1 MTRKLERTR
10 PNSDE
15 AGATPPFDAPCVAGP
30 RGVAP
35 AFHTNSVTVL
45 AASIRRGRQ
54 FRMGWQNIRSSRK
67 EKSPVAALTPRP
79 DQQCRRSLRSVK
91 KVRIALCTFGTGNFF
106 TRRSTCG
113 ICSQGF
119 AKSESAKVT
128 VQKRLNRAGATPL
141 FCGQSAQKFP
151 GVAPALPGTYSRRF
165 ARWHAWSQ
173 EFVKQH
179 V

>member
-35 AFHTNSVTVL
+35 ASHTNSVTVL

-54 FRMGWQNIRSSRK
+54 FRMGRQNIRSSRK
-67 EKSPVAALTPRP
+67 EKSPVATLTPRP

-106 TRRSTCG
+106 TRRSAYG
-113 ICSQGF
+113 ICFSKICKHRLRESHR
-119 AKSESAKVT
+119 AKKTESGGSDPTFLRSIRPKVSWGRSRPPRHLQSTFCT
-128 VQKRLNRAGATPL
+128 VACVVPRIY
-141 FCGQSAQKFP
+141 
-151 GVAPALPGTYSRRF
+151 V
-165 ARWHAWSQ
+165 
-173 EFVKQH
+173 
-179 V
+179 